1 MNRAAITNFEHVSG
15 CTHSEVSLSC
25 ILEIYQMYISV
36 GFTNQY
42 STFPDGSAGKNS
54 ACSAGDTGDISSI
67 TGLERSPGEENG
79 NPLQYSCLKNSID
92 RGAWWAAVHGVTQS
106 HTHTPLKRNTEE
118 RHIGRTGRRSCGD
131 GGRDESD
138 VGTSQGTREPPVT
151 AEARKYSSLELL
163 EGVCLC

>member
-79 NPLQYSCLKNSID
+79 NPLQYSCLENPMD
-92 RGAWWAAVHGVTQS
+92 RGAWGATYCHKESDT
-106 HTHTPLKRNTEE
+106 TK
-118 RHIGRTGRRSCGD
+118 HIGSQSWGQML
-131 GGRDESD
+131 
-138 VGTSQGTREPPVT
+138 TS
-151 AEARKYSSLELL
+151 S
-163 EGVCLC
+163 

>member
-1 MNRAAITNFEHVSG
+1 MSSWGFSSG
-15 CTHSEVSLSC
+15 AVVKNLPANAGGTREAGL
-25 ILEIYQMYISV
+25 I
-36 GFTNQY
+36 
-42 STFPDGSAGKNS
+42 PGSG
-54 ACSAGDTGDISSI
+54 
-67 TGLERSPGEENG
+67 RSPGEENG

-92 RGAWWAAVHGVTQS
+92 RGAGWAAVHGVTQS

-118 RHIGRTGRRSCGD
+118 RHTGRTGRRSCGD

>member
-1 MNRAAITNFEHVSG
+1 MSSWGFSSG
-15 CTHSEVSLSC
+15 AVVKNLPANAGGTREEGL
-25 ILEIYQMYISV
+25 I
-36 GFTNQY
+36 
-42 STFPDGSAGKNS
+42 PGSG
-54 ACSAGDTGDISSI
+54 
-67 TGLERSPGEENG
+67 RSPGEENG

-118 RHIGRTGRRSCGD
+118 RHTGRTGRRSCGD